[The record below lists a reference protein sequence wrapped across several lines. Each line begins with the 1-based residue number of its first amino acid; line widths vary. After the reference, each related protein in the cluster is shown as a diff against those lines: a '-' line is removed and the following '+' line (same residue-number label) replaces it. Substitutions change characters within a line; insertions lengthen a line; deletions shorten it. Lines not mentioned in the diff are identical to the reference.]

1 MSAILPIGYV
11 TLLQAADIL
20 EQSLF
25 SGVPDNPIIVKLR
38 EGGQDAGDGAARDR
52 AISEIW
58 KAVDARALRAMA
70 VGGRPRRMVRLDPA
84 LTEQIPLLR
93 SPRGRGFTLLRPSN
107 PAFHDLV
114 DWFGPNL
121 GTAALA
127 FREVEIRKLARR
139 LMRTRR
145 RTSRSHDTQERLGRP
160 SRQSAVSTIIREII
174 EKKKWSPLSGLKAL
188 TQNVNRQAKLEFPVS
203 EDTVA
208 RALDSLYEKTQDRRF
223 ERVRRNRSS

>member
-1 MSAILPIGYV
+1 MTQRTEQRRRDDAPN
-11 TLLQAADIL
+11 LLD
-20 EQSLF
+20 
-25 SGVPDNPIIVKLR
+25 R
-38 EGGQDAGDGAARDR
+38 ARDR
-52 AISEIW
+52 SIF
-58 KAVDARALRAMA
+58 VQ
-70 VGGRPRRMVRLDPA
+70 RPVSSD
-84 LTEQIPLLR
+84 
-93 SPRGRGFTLLRPSN
+93 F
-107 PAFHDLV
+107 
-114 DWFGPNL
+114 
-121 GTAALA
+121 AALA

-208 RALDSLYEKTQDRRF
+208 RALNSLYEKTQDRRF
-223 ERVRRNRSS
+223 ERVRRNRFLNFIHRPEAILDGP